1 MSLNLEYGCELVY
14 RATMEH
20 LRSVACRQ
28 GEAVDRG
35 QARRWTGGVRQ
46 TADTDVIAVLL
57 AGES

>member
-1 MSLNLEYGCELVY
+1 MVY

>member
-1 MSLNLEYGCELVY
+1 MVY

-35 QARRWTGGVRQ
+35 QARRWTVDGGGGVRQ